1 MPDTGGEFS
10 EDVADGPGERQG
22 RIGPVST
29 DVTIILLL
37 ALAGFLFGGA
47 YSLWKTSRPVAI
59 GLAVCGVL
67 AVVGGVF
74 WGLG

>member
-1 MPDTGGEFS
+1 M
-10 EDVADGPGERQG
+10 
-22 RIGPVST
+22 ST
-29 DVTIILLL
+29 DLTMILLL

-67 AVVGGVF
+67 AAAAGLI